1 MGAFVVQVAEQAAKR
16 CFSDSLLN
24 KAVRESCIRPTST
37 TGLSSFQ
44 SEVMVVKNIM
54 ISNKGE
60 EEYYDHAAPAAAAL
74 VTAAARDDVND
85 DEAFHM
91 GRSLAQELVDR
102 QAEHSNN
109 SGSNYSM
116 GESSCSEE
124 NASFCRGGSHH
135 HHHHHHHQQL
145 GGGWEKTTR
154 LQKKSTLS
162 SSAPEAQITCTTS
175 LAAFTGAGT
184 SAGGESEFSHHDT
197 SAAADNN
204 RNQFHRGMDLH
215 TISSQFT
222 MPASTSSSSKTSN
235 EIQSMKQYRTLL
247 QSHSLA
253 VPPQFGDHAPT
264 RTAAAAAA
272 TTTTTTTTTT
282 TPVMNAVQSSSPN
295 NDHYTRYLAE
305 LARVRNGVLRVP
317 IMENLQQFV
326 PGVSKTTTTTTTT
339 RQPMQM
345 MGQAA
350 QGSGMM
356 MMMMGGHVQDSEDQE
371 FRSSCQDEEESS
383 HDVERS
389 IPQELQFLQEYSM
402 QNHYQAAGAAAQ
414 IQQIAPAAAAHDEL
428 SAAPGGVLG
437 GSSSA
442 SASVFSSSP
451 SLVPALSFL
460 APNTSNSPA
469 SQQSLIMSGTGH
481 AGSSSSLMMTGGP
494 LANFSGPLATF
505 SGPLP
510 NFSGPLANF
519 SGPFS
524 NFSGPIGNFSG
535 PLTTGLKLQDYG
547 DLPSPHMV
555 QLWDYHE

>member
-1 MGAFVVQVAEQAAKR
+1 
-16 CFSDSLLN
+16 
-24 KAVRESCIRPTST
+24 
-37 TGLSSFQ
+37 
-44 SEVMVVKNIM
+44 VKNIV

-60 EEYYDHAAPAAAAL
+60 GESYDHAAPAAAAL
-74 VTAAARDDVND
+74 VTAAARDDV
-85 DEAFHM
+85 AFHM

-124 NASFCRGGSHH
+124 AASSCRGGS

-145 GGGWEKTTR
+145 GGGWKKTTR
-154 LQKKSTLS
+154 LQKQSTLS
-162 SSAPEAQITCTTS
+162 SSAIKCTTS
-175 LAAFTGAGT
+175 SAAFTGSGT
-184 SAGGESEFSHHDT
+184 SAGGESEFSHYDT

-204 RNQFHRGMDLH
+204 RNQFHRGMDLQM
-215 TISSQFT
+215 ISSQFT

-235 EIQSMKQYRTLL
+235 EIQSMEQYRTLL

-264 RTAAAAAA
+264 RTAAAAA
-272 TTTTTTTTTT
+272 TT
-282 TPVMNAVQSSSPN
+282 TPVVNAVQSSSPN
-295 NDHYTRYLAE
+295 NDYYTRYLAE
-305 LARVRNGVLRVP
+305 LARVRSGMLRVP
-317 IMENLQQFV
+317 IMENLQQFA
-326 PGVSKTTTTTTTT
+326 PGVSTTTTT
-339 RQPMQM
+339 QPMQM

-350 QGSGMM
+350 QGSRMM
-356 MMMMGGHVQDSEDQE
+356 MMMMGGHVRDSEDQE

-402 QNHYQAAGAAAQ
+402 QNHYQAAGATAQ

-442 SASVFSSSP
+442 SASASSPSP

-460 APNTSNSPA
+460 APNNSNSPA
-469 SQQSLIMSGTGH
+469 SQQSLSMSGTGN

-494 LANFSGPLATF
+494 LANFSGPLANF
-505 SGPLP
+505 SGLLP
-510 NFSGPLANF
+510 NFSEPLANF